1 VLTTEIDP
9 ELSFL
14 CNSMMVEIRE
24 VERSGRKLLKAL
36 PLLEMKYTE
45 EATRRAWGKFSL
57 ADTLTHLTFYCAV
70 Y

>member
-1 VLTTEIDP
+1 
-9 ELSFL
+9 
-14 CNSMMVEIRE
+14 MMVEIRE